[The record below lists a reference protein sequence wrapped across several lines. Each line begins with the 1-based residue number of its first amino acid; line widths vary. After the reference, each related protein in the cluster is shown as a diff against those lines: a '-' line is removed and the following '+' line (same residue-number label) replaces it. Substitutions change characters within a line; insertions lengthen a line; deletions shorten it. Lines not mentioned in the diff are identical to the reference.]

1 MKRPCKRT
9 AIEGFAKA
17 NGYQLVGEFYDAAVS
32 GADPIADRP
41 GFAAMLDRVAGNGV
55 RTILVESPDRFAR
68 DLAVQLAGHDH
79 LRSLDITLIPAS
91 SPDFFIEDTPTAVL
105 VRQVLGAIAQFE
117 KATTVAKLKAARQ
130 RKKERTGKC
139 EGRKSRAE
147 INPEM
152 VQIAK
157 GLRRRKR
164 GNSLRAIA
172 ADLAARGYV
181 NANGKEFSAASVASM
196 LGA

>member
-1 MKRPCKRT
+1 
-9 AIEGFAKA
+9 
-17 NGYQLVGEFYDAAVS
+17 
-32 GADPIADRP
+32 
-41 GFAAMLDRVAGNGV
+41 MLDRIAGNGV

-79 LRSLDITLIPAS
+79 LRSLGISLIPAS

-139 EGRKSRAE
+139 EGRKSHAE

-172 ADLAARGYV
+172 AELARLGYV
-181 NANGKEFSAASVASM
+181 NERGATFSAASVASI
-196 LGA
+196 LR